1 MMGLWTRWFTK
12 IKGSPSL
19 GKHPKGESNIW
30 ESKFQEERNLFPY
43 TEIPIRLLVISSAE
57 ISQHRKG
64 LQSEIIQNAERK
76 IKSAKQDY
84 YTWQT
89 CPSEIKEKTLSR
101 WTKAGEIISTNLTYK
116 KMRRGFFQLK
126 HRNTRYQC
134 ENTGIQKGKVKVRNW
149 SNSQRS
155 NTIVGTCKSLL
166 RLGWSKK
173 QIVN

>member
-30 ESKFQEERNLFPY
+30 ESKFQEEKNLFPY
-43 TEIPIRLLVISSAE
+43 TEIPIRLLAISSAE

-64 LQSEIIQNAERK
+64 LQSEIIQNTERK

-84 YTWQT
+84 HTRQT
-89 CPSEIKEKTLSR
+89 CPSETKEKTLSR
-101 WTKAGEIISTNLTYK
+101 WTKVGEINSTNPTYK

-126 HRNTRYQC
+126 QRNTKYQC
-134 ENTGIQKGKVKVRNW
+134 ENTGIQKGKVKAHNW

-155 NTIVGTCKSLL
+155 NTVVVICKSLL
-166 RLGWSKK
+166 RLGWSEK